1 MPFLIILGAG
11 SGSESD
17 KSDDSDPEPEATA
30 FAKSMG
36 LIDAAA
42 GTSSRP
48 PPMPSAAS
56 SLLSG
61 RELVSNFIH
70 DLNIGAVPS
79 PPVLG
84 RFFCPQVLLPF
95 FEDLKTLET
104 LHVMKPPKCLP
115 GFKAPVFCLAV
126 LLPFLGDK
134 VEKNQ

>member
-17 KSDDSDPEPEATA
+17 KSDESDPEPEATA

-48 PPMPSAAS
+48 PPMPSATS

-61 RELVSNFIH
+61 RELVRNFIH
-70 DLNIGAVPS
+70 DLKIMS
-79 PPVLG
+79 TTSVL
-84 RFFCPQVLLPF
+84 Q
-95 FEDLKTLET
+95 TY
-104 LHVMKPPKCLP
+104 
-115 GFKAPVFCLAV
+115 LAT
-126 LLPFLGDK
+126 FWW
-134 VEKNQ
+134 